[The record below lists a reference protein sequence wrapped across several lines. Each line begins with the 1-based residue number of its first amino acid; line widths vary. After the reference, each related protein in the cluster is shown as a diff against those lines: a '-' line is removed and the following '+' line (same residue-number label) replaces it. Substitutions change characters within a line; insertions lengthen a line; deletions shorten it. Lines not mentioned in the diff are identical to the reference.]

1 MTCLSRGSLARKTW
15 VERSRRERCKRRVLE
30 VGFDDKS
37 RATCFIVCDAEIIRF
52 SKLSSK
58 WWDENGEFGLM
69 NPVQLEFVRQKL
81 LEAAYDDGTIR
92 PVHIIHSVDC
102 KYLMSVA
109 EVSCLG

>member
-1 MTCLSRGSLARKTW
+1 MRLEFPLAGVARKT
-15 VERSRRERCKRRVLE
+15 VHLKVAGISQ
-30 VGFDDKS
+30 
-37 RATCFIVCDAEIIRF
+37 
-52 SKLSSK
+52 KLSSK

-69 NPVQLEFVRQKL
+69 NPVQLDFVRQKL

>member
-1 MTCLSRGSLARKTW
+1 M
-15 VERSRRERCKRRVLE
+15 LE
-30 VGFDDKS
+30 VGSDDKS

-92 PVHIIHSVDC
+92 PVHIIHSV
-102 KYLMSVA
+102 YLMSVA
-109 EVSCLG
+109 EEVSCLG

>member
-1 MTCLSRGSLARKTW
+1 MTNHVRHASLFGSRMTL
-15 VERSRRERCKRRVLE
+15 
-30 VGFDDKS
+30 KS
-37 RATCFIVCDAEIIRF
+37 PI
-52 SKLSSK
+52 SQKLSSK